1 MDYLSAKY
9 MLPIGGM
16 LTAIFI
22 LRKWGLSNYMSEL
35 KIGMGKIDLSPLLV
49 KTLLTIA
56 AAIVAFIIFNEIYF
70 EITGKALI
78 G

>member
-1 MDYLSAKY
+1 MD
-9 MLPIGGM
+9 
-16 LTAIFI
+16 
-22 LRKWGLSNYMSEL
+22 
-35 KIGMGKIDLSPLLV
+35 KIDLSPLLV